1 MRWTLGLVA
10 LGLTMALFNVVTA
23 TASLE
28 ARATLALGFLVLAGA
43 LVGALA
49 QRLGL
54 PRITGYLA
62 AGILAG
68 PDGLAL
74 VRADEVGALRFLFD
88 AAVALVALAAGAAAK
103 TLLLRRHARA
113 LVRSSAGAIAAPLLA
128 VTAFVLVTSGWFP
141 LTVNQPWGDRLTIA
155 LTLGA
160 VAAASAPAVT
170 LALMDQLVAHGPLPQ
185 LLLTLTIV
193 KDVAVILVV
202 TLVLGLGGLLGS
214 SGAVDPDVL
223 WRTPLQLLGSAAAG
237 AVLGWTAA
245 RYLRVQRGDAALFLV
260 GFALLAAWA
269 ARLMGLDVLIIGLAA
284 GCLVT
289 NVTHALPLSALR
301 RGSEPVYL
309 LLFVLAGAAVSLPAL
324 GAVWPWVLLVAGV
337 RALGLRYGM
346 RWAGRD
352 VSVPPWL
359 AQGGW
364 VGLLPLA
371 GVALGLAA
379 TVRRAFPEW
388 GVSLEAFVL
397 AMIGVH
403 EVLGPVLARRAL
415 VQVGDQEARN
425 AESGAADSSADVPG
439 GVMGGVL

>member
-1 MRWTLGLVA
+1 
-10 LGLTMALFNVVTA
+10 
-23 TASLE
+23 
-28 ARATLALGFLVLAGA
+28 
-43 LVGALA
+43 
-49 QRLGL
+49 
-54 PRITGYLA
+54 
-62 AGILAG
+62 
-68 PDGLAL
+68 
-74 VRADEVGALRFLFD
+74 
-88 AAVALVALAAGAAAK
+88 
-103 TLLLRRHARA
+103 
-113 LVRSSAGAIAAPLLA
+113 
-128 VTAFVLVTSGWFP
+128 
-141 LTVNQPWGDRLTIA
+141 
-155 LTLGA
+155 
-160 VAAASAPAVT
+160 
-170 LALMDQLVAHGPLPQ
+170 
-185 LLLTLTIV
+185 
-193 KDVAVILVV
+193 
-202 TLVLGLGGLLGS
+202 
-214 SGAVDPDVL
+214 L